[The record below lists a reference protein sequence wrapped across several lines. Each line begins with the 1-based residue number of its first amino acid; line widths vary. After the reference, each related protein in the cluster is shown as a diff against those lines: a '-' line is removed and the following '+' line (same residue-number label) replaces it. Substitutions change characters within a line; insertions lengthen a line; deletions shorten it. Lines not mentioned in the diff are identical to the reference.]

1 MWIGNLETE
10 DVKTPNRDGLKVTT
24 DMACCWF
31 FPLEMKKSSP
41 LSVLLPLFL
50 LHWLSQGKL
59 ALAVGTTD
67 GSEEWGYVEVRPKAH
82 MFWWLYHSPQ
92 RVHSPSSPW
101 PTVLWLQGG
110 PGASGVG
117 IGNFQEIGPLD
128 PNLKPRNSTWLQKAD
143 LLFVDNPVG
152 TGFSFVEDESLV
164 VKTDEEAAND
174 LTALLKAL
182 SNKVKKL
189 QTSPLFLVAES
200 YGGKYAVTLGLS
212 LLKAIQNGELKLRL
226 GGIALGDT
234 WISPEDF
241 VFSWGPLLKDV
252 SRLDD
257 NGLKKSNSLAEAI
270 KQHIQNGQYKN
281 ATNLWILLEN
291 VISSYSNFVDFYNFM
306 LDSGGDSGSMTS
318 MGLSDGIS
326 MKKYSSYL
334 SSKDSSYGDFSSFMN
349 GVIKKKLR
357 IIPKNVSWGG
367 QSDVVFT
374 GLAGDFMK
382 PRINEVDELLSNG
395 VNVTVYN
402 GQLDLICATKGTEAW
417 LQKLKWDG
425 LKKFTNLDRTPLHCN
440 SGPKDTR
447 GFRKSYKNLH
457 FYWILGAGHFV
468 PVDQPCVSLQMIGE
482 ITQSPIRTSYSRKLK
497 GYKYKL

>member
-1 MWIGNLETE
+1 
-10 DVKTPNRDGLKVTT
+10 
-24 DMACCWF
+24 
-31 FPLEMKKSSP
+31 MKKSSP

-212 LLKAIQNGELKLRL
+212 LLKAIQNGELKVRL

-291 VISSYSNFVDFYNFM
+291 VISSYSNLVDFYNFM

-382 PRINEVDELLSNG
+382 PRINEIDELLSNG

-425 LKKFTNLDRTPLHCN
+425 LKKFTNLDRTPLYCN